1 MSEEA
6 INAVGDYKYGFHD
19 PEKATIRFDKG
30 LSEQVVRDISELKG
44 EPEWMTEIRVKA
56 YHHFEERPMPDWG
69 NCNMLESI
77 KFDDVTY
84 FLRSSEQTEKNS
96 NQILEFTKEIKNKDE
111 EFKIKIVEALWKI
124 IYADNVSD
132 MYEMSL
138 MRRLTGLLYLDTKIV
153 GDIKNKII
161 NSSNK

>member
-1 MSEEA
+1 MFNIFDKNKKEINLDNNLYINIGALLIHVAKIDENYSEKEKEIIKKTLLELGLSNDDLENIFKKSEE
-6 INAVGDYKYGFHD
+6 V
-19 PEKATIRFDKG
+19 EK
-30 LSEQVVRDISELKG
+30 S
-44 EPEWMTEIRVKA
+44 
-56 YHHFEERPMPDWG
+56 
-69 NCNMLESI
+69 
-77 KFDDVTY
+77 
-84 FLRSSEQTEKNS
+84 S

-111 EFKIKIVEALWKI
+111 VFKIKIVEALWKI

>member
-1 MSEEA
+1 MFDILKNNKKELNKDNSLYVNIGALLIHVAKIDENYSEKEKKIIKKTLLELGLTEDTLDKVFKKSEE
-6 INAVGDYKYGFHD
+6 
-19 PEKATIRFDKG
+19 
-30 LSEQVVRDISELKG
+30 
-44 EPEWMTEIRVKA
+44 
-56 YHHFEERPMPDWG
+56 
-69 NCNMLESI
+69 
-77 KFDDVTY
+77 
-84 FLRSSEQTEKNS
+84 TEKNS
-96 NQILEFTKEIKNKDE
+96 NQILEFTKEVKNKDE

-153 GDIKNKII
+153 GEVKNKIR

>member
-1 MSEEA
+1 MFDIFKNNKKELNKDSNLYVNIGALLIHVAKIDENYSEKEKKIIKKTLLELGLKEDVLDSVFKKSEE
-6 INAVGDYKYGFHD
+6 I
-19 PEKATIRFDKG
+19 
-30 LSEQVVRDISELKG
+30 
-44 EPEWMTEIRVKA
+44 
-56 YHHFEERPMPDWG
+56 
-69 NCNMLESI
+69 
-77 KFDDVTY
+77 
-84 FLRSSEQTEKNS
+84 EKNS
-96 NQILEFTKEIKNKDE
+96 NQILEFTKEVKDKDE

-138 MRRLTGLLYLDTKIV
+138 MRRLTGLLYLDNKIV

>member
-1 MSEEA
+1 MFDIFKNNKKELNKDSNLYVNIGALLIHVAKIDENYSEKEKKIIKKTLLELGLKEDVLDSVFKKSEE
-6 INAVGDYKYGFHD
+6 I
-19 PEKATIRFDKG
+19 
-30 LSEQVVRDISELKG
+30 
-44 EPEWMTEIRVKA
+44 
-56 YHHFEERPMPDWG
+56 
-69 NCNMLESI
+69 
-77 KFDDVTY
+77 
-84 FLRSSEQTEKNS
+84 EKNS
-96 NQILEFTKEIKNKDE
+96 NQILEFTKEVKDNDE

>member
-1 MSEEA
+1 MFDIFKKDKSGHIKDDNLYINIGALLIHVAKIDENYSEQEKNIIKKTLLELKLSNQDLDSIFKKSEE
-6 INAVGDYKYGFHD
+6 
-19 PEKATIRFDKG
+19 
-30 LSEQVVRDISELKG
+30 L
-44 EPEWMTEIRVKA
+44 
-56 YHHFEERPMPDWG
+56 
-69 NCNMLESI
+69 
-77 KFDDVTY
+77 
-84 FLRSSEQTEKNS
+84 EKNS

-111 EFKIKIVEALWKI
+111 KFKIQIVEALWKI

-132 MYEMSL
+132 MYEASL